1 MNTQNIDMVLR
12 DKLQTARLAFSIV
25 TIRQYIKQPLVSV
38 NLKFEEC
45 ILKCWSVKMMN
56 KQIMVHFC

>member
-12 DKLQTARLAFSIV
+12 DKFQTARLTFSVV

-38 NLKFEEC
+38 NLKFEES
-45 ILKCWSVKMMN
+45 ILKC
-56 KQIMVHFC
+56 